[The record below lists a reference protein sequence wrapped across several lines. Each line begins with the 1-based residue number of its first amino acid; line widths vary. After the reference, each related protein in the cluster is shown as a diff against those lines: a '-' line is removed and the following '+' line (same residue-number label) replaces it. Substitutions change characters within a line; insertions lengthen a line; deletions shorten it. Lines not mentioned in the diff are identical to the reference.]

1 MSTVCLLCTV
11 VVHNVYLHRSHISGQ
26 TGQPHE
32 PEVGPGTGVVEVE
45 RELSSSL
52 GRRHDQS
59 LWSCISHSECSLHKE
74 HSIHTP
80 VQLVVDKEAV
90 NMGEGGSEGERGKWR
105 EGRRE

>member
-1 MSTVCLLCTV
+1 MGTVYLLCAV
-11 VVHNVYLHRSHISGQ
+11 VQKVYLHRSHISGQ

-32 PEVGPGTGVVEVE
+32 PEVGPGTGIVEVE

-74 HSIHTP
+74 HSIDTP
-80 VQLVVDKEAV
+80 VQLVVDKEAA
-90 NMGEGGSEGERGKWR
+90 NMGEGGSDRQRDKGR
-105 EGRRE
+105 EGGRE